1 MTPRAIERAVARALA
16 TLDPRARVHDAL
28 GKHPPD
34 RLPAKV
40 LAIGKAAPAMAAGA
54 LDRWGDEIA
63 ATLVIAPRGTDAKE
77 IAKRGGVTVIRAAH
91 PVPDESSVKA
101 AEAALDFVHTNY
113 ERHAILVLISG
124 GASALVCKPIVS
136 LEAKQIVTRALLA
149 SGAPIQDINVVRKHL
164 SRIKGGGLVRAAH
177 PNRVHTLVVSDVI
190 NGTPTMI
197 GSGPSVADPT
207 QARDARRIVRKW
219 APEVGNVR
227 LADTLRPNDRRAAFA
242 TAEIVVS
249 PEDLA
254 RAVADALRP
263 DVFRVKVLPSSQED
277 AETLA
282 KEYASIV
289 ARPRDGDH
297 VLAYVRAAEP
307 AVSVTKKKSR
317 GGRCTHVATLVARA
331 LAGTSH
337 AFTFAALATDGVDG
351 MSGTAGAIVTQA
363 FAKRIGIDALDR
375 ALATFDTGSLHR
387 ESGTA
392 LAESPSGQNLA
403 DLHVLVV

>member
-1 MTPRAIERAVARALA
+1 MTPKAIERAVARALRA
-16 TLDPRARVHDAL
+16 LDPRTRVHDAL
-28 GKHPPD
+28 SKHPPAD
-34 RLPAKV
+34 LPAKV
-40 LAIGKAAPAMAAGA
+40 VAIGKAAPAMAAGA
-54 LDRWGDEIA
+54 LDRWGDRIS

-77 IAKRGGVTVIRAAH
+77 IGKRGGVTVMRAAH
-91 PVPDESSVKA
+91 PVPDESSVRA

-164 SRIKGGGLVRAAH
+164 SRIKGGGLVKAAY
-177 PNRVHTLVVSDVI
+177 PNRVHTLVLSDVI

-227 LADTLRPNDRRAAFA
+227 LADTLRPNDRRASFA

-254 RAVADALRP
+254 EAVADVLRP

-277 AETLA
+277 AVSLA

-289 ARPRDGDH
+289 ARPRDGEH

-307 AVSVTKKKSR
+307 AVAVAKKKGR
-317 GGRCTHVATLVARA
+317 GGRSTHVATLVARA

-337 AFTFAALATDGVDG
+337 AFTFAAIATDGVDG
-351 MSGTAGAIVTQA
+351 ASGTAGAIIQHA
-363 FAKRIGIDALDR
+363 FAKRAGVEAIER
-375 ALATFDTGSLHR
+375 ALSSFDTGTLHR
-387 ESGTA
+387 SIGTA
-392 LAESPSGQNLA
+392 LEESPSGHNLA

>member
-1 MTPRAIERAVARALA
+1 MTPKAIERAVARALA

-28 GKHPPD
+28 PKAPPGG
-34 RLPAKV
+34 LPAKV
-40 LAIGKAAPAMAAGA
+40 LAIGKAAPAMAEGA
-54 LDRWGDEIA
+54 LDRWGDRIA
-63 ATLVIAPRGTDAKE
+63 STLVIAPRGTDAKAL
-77 IAKRGGVTVIRAAH
+77 AKRRDVTVLRAAH
-91 PVPDESSVKA
+91 PVPDESSVRA

-149 SGAPIQDINVVRKHL
+149 SGAAIQDINVVRKHL
-164 SRIKGGGLVRAAH
+164 SRIKGGGLVKAAY
-177 PNRVHTLVVSDVI
+177 PNRVHTLVMSDVI

-197 GSGPSVADPT
+197 GSGPSVVDPT

-219 APEVGNVR
+219 APAVGNVR
-227 LADTLRPNDRRAAFA
+227 LADTLRPSDRRAGFA

-254 RAVADALRP
+254 SAVADALRP

-277 AETLA
+277 AASLA

-307 AVSVTKKKSR
+307 AVTVAKKKGR
-317 GGRCTHVATLVARA
+317 GGRSTHTAALVARA

-337 AFTFAALATDGVDG
+337 AFTFAAIATDGVDG
-351 MSGTAGAIVTQA
+351 ASGTAGAIVTQA
-363 FAKRIGIDALDR
+363 FAKRVGAEAIDR
-375 ALATFDTGSLHR
+375 AVASFETGALHR
-387 ESGTA
+387 DAGTA
-392 LAESPSGQNLA
+392 LAEGPTGQNLA